1 MDTSTA
7 GPTSPERAMRANCNS
22 PLAGPVTLVASTM
35 ASSLM
40 DFIRTPSLP
49 KADRPKPHAG
59 GLGPSRGETK
69 VELPCLS

>member
-1 MDTSTA
+1 
-7 GPTSPERAMRANCNS
+7 
-22 PLAGPVTLVASTM
+22 M

-69 VELPCLS
+69 VELPSIS